1 MNNNRAAP
9 LRRMEEAMSPF
20 RGDVLKGKRI
30 LVTGGGT
37 GLGKEMSVGYAAHG
51 AHVAICGRREQVLEE
66 ACREIERRGGGSA
79 EYRVVNIRDAEAVDA
94 MIADLWRGGP
104 LTGLVNNAGA
114 NFIAPT
120 ESISHRAYDAVR
132 ATVMDGS
139 FYATL
144 SCGKRW
150 IEAGLPGTVISN
162 LVTWVW
168 SGSAYVTPCA
178 MAKTA
183 IHAMTMSL
191 AVEWGPKGV
200 RLNAVAPGAFP
211 TENAWEKLNPI
222 PGSSVGATQPDEV
235 PLRRYGAMDELRNIL
250 VFLMLDECA
259 YVNGATI
266 PIDGGHRLAAPSTFA
281 GLSQMSAADWAAAR
295 AALKASQEKERQGR

>member
-1 MNNNRAAP
+1 
-9 LRRMEEAMSPF
+9 MSPY
-20 RGDVLKGKRI
+20 RSDVLKGKRI

-37 GLGKEMSVGYAAHG
+37 GLGKEMSVGFAAHG
-51 AHVAICGRREQVLEE
+51 AEIAICGRRESVLAE
-66 ACREIERRGGGSA
+66 ACAEISDRSGGGKA

-94 MIADLWRGGP
+94 MVADLWQTGP

-144 SCGKRW
+144 ACGKRW
-150 IEAGLPGTVISN
+150 IAGGLPGTVISN

-168 SGSAYVTPCA
+168 SGSAFVVPCA

-183 IHAMTMSL
+183 VHAMTMSL
-191 AVEWGPKGV
+191 AAEWGPKGV
-200 RLNAVAPGAFP
+200 RLNAVAPGPFP
-211 TENAWEKLNPI
+211 TENAWEKLNPV
-222 PGSSVGATQPDEV
+222 PGSSFGATQPDMV
-235 PLRRYGAMDELRNIL
+235 PLRRYGQMDELRNLL

-266 PIDGGHRLAAPSTFA
+266 PIDGGHRLTAHSTFA
-281 GLSQMSAADWAAAR
+281 EMSKMTDADWDAAR
-295 AALKASQEKERQGR
+295 AAIRASQAKERQGR

>member
-1 MNNNRAAP
+1 
-9 LRRMEEAMSPF
+9 MSPF
-20 RGDVLKGKRI
+20 RSDVLKGKRI

-37 GLGKEMSVGYAAHG
+37 GLGKEMSVGFAAHG
-51 AHVAICGRREQVLEE
+51 AHVAICGRREQVLADAGKVIEE
-66 ACREIERRGGGSA
+66 RSGGTA
-79 EYRVVNIRDAEAVDA
+79 EYRTVNIRDAEAVDA
-94 MIADLWRGGP
+94 MIGDLWSGGP

-150 IEAGLPGTVISN
+150 IAGGQRGTVISN

-168 SGSAYVTPCA
+168 SGSAYVVPCA

-191 AVEWGPKGV
+191 AAEWGPKGI
-200 RLNAVAPGAFP
+200 RLNAVAPGPFP

-222 PGSSVGATQPDEV
+222 PGSSVGATQPDTV
-235 PLRRYGAMDELRNIL
+235 PLRRHGQMDELRNIL

-266 PIDGGHRLAAPSTFA
+266 PIDGGHRLTAHSTFA
-281 GLSQMSAADWAAAR
+281 ELSNMTEQDWANAR
-295 AALKASQEKERQGR
+295 EAIKASQQKERQGR